1 MAKSKA
7 QLLEERDIV
16 DGDVRAAGSAGAP
29 TRSAPAQ
36 VERVRSVS
44 INLAESLLG
53 WLRSHGHLSRRR
65 YDAGE
70 RLRIDWER
78 ANLDSRVTMSWD
90 AGSSSPRGGGS
101 VGIDLTLARLDARR
115 RFEKATDHPGA
126 GLADILWR
134 VVRAGEGMRDAER
147 ALGWPARLGKLV
159 LILALDRVA
168 DHYRIR

>member
-16 DGDVRAAGSAGAP
+16 DGVVRAAGSAGAP
-29 TRSAPAQ
+29 TRSAPVQ
-36 VERVRSVS
+36 VERVRLVS
-44 INLAESLLG
+44 INLAESPLG

-78 ANLDSRVTMSWD
+78 ANLDPRVTMSWG

-101 VGIDLTLARLDARR
+101 VGIDLTLAQLDARR
-115 RFEKATDHPGA
+115 RFEKATDHLGA

-147 ALGWPARLGKLV
+147 APGWPARGGKLV
-159 LILALDRVA
+159 LTLALDWVA